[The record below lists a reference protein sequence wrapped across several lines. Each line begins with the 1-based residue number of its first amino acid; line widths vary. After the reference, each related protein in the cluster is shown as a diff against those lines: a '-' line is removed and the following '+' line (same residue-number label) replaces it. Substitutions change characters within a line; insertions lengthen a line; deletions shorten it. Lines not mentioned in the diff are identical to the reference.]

1 MEASVQELQKRRSED
16 QQDYVLLDVREPH
29 ERDEDNIGGLHVP
42 LGEIAIKLDE
52 LIPHKDE
59 EVIVY
64 CRSGKRSAMATQ
76 LLKQAGF
83 TNVRNLEGGM
93 LAYREIDPG
102 K

>member
-1 MEASVQELQKRRSED
+1 MEASVQELKKRRSED
-16 QQDYVLLDVREPH
+16 RQNYVLLDVREPH

-42 LGEIAIKLDE
+42 LGEISLHLDK

-76 LLKQAGF
+76 LLRQAGLS
-83 TNVRNLEGGM
+83 NVRNLEGGM
-93 LAYREIDPG
+93 IAYREIDPG